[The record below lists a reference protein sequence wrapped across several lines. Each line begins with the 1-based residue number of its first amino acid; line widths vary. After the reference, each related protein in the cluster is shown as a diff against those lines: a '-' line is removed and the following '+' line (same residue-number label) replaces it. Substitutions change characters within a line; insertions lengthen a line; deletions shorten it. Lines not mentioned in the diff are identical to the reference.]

1 MTPPL
6 THDMVTLHRLMGE
19 LARAEADRV
28 ALIDDDGSTTY
39 SEMWARAEAIAGT
52 LRSRGVQRGDVV
64 AVAMPR
70 SSLMVTAC
78 VAVMRTG
85 AIVLALD
92 LKQPALRNRRFLEAG
107 RVRFSVTE
115 GPAIPECVAGTE
127 AIEAHAAAP
136 PRTVADA
143 DVGAEDP
150 GFVVFTSGTSGEP
163 KGVLISHA
171 AMVARSRVEQAA
183 FGLTASDLYLLRT
196 SPMLIGLPV
205 ALEVLASGVP
215 LRISPEAAAD
225 DASGL
230 ADLIRDSR
238 ITFAGFP
245 PRLIESLLAV
255 PELAAKLAS
264 LRVLRSSGE
273 ALRPRLAARVR
284 AALPGCRVVDG
295 YGTTETGGIVLTA
308 DVEEPVD
315 LESPALAGR
324 PLGGVAVR
332 LVDEEGASTAEGDIH
347 VSTPMLSS
355 GYLDG
360 GAEDGARFVF
370 APGASEEPLLRWYRT
385 GDRGRRLPDGRI
397 MVLRRLDVQLN
408 VDGVRIDPVEVES
421 ALRAHPSVRD
431 AAVWTH
437 PDGQGRARLIAYIV
451 HREAPTAPAEL
462 RSFLT
467 RSLPSSLIPARFVHL
482 DALPLTSSGK
492 VDRARLPPPG
502 SLAERA
508 SPARDEGESRVLALF
523 REILDVPGLG
533 INDDFFEWGGD
544 SVKAF
549 ALMARISE
557 RIGVR
562 LPAATILTAPTAAA
576 LAREIA
582 QGDTGQVTAIRLRRA
597 GDLPPLVCLPG
608 LAGDPLWFRPL
619 LEALDRA
626 QPVIGLSFVGLKPPF
641 SIKTAALRGIDA
653 LRGGQPAGPYL
664 LLGHS
669 VGGVLAFEMAR
680 ELRRQGGAVA
690 FLGLIDTWVPG
701 SRRVAPSNAAARV
714 AKRLKRFRNRM
725 VGAARDRLQE
735 SLARLGVEAEGRRG
749 PIYVPGLREAA
760 LVHRLAPCDL
770 AITLFRANERT
781 LGADLATDWAPFAQ
795 GGVEIVDIAGHHFNL
810 ITGGRA
816 RELSARIAAAVA
828 RALTSWS
835 RESASR
841 SR

>member
-1 MTPPL
+1 MTSPFTDGTL
-6 THDMVTLHRLMGE
+6 TLHGLMGE
-19 LARAEADRV
+19 LARAEPDRI
-28 ALIDDDGSTTY
+28 ALVDDGGSTTC
-39 SEMWARAEAIAGT
+39 SEMWARAGAIAGT
-52 LRSRGVQRGDVV
+52 LRSRGVKRGDVV

-70 SSLMVTAC
+70 SSLMVTTC
-78 VAVMRTG
+78 VAVMRAG

-92 LKQPALRNRRFLEAG
+92 LKQPTIRNRRFLEAG

-127 AIEAHAAAP
+127 AIDARAAASP
-136 PRTVADA
+136 CDA
-143 DVGAEDP
+143 GDVDVGAQDP

-163 KGVLISHA
+163 KGVLITHA
-171 AMVARSRVEQAA
+171 AMVARCRVEQAA
-183 FGLTASDLYLLRT
+183 FGLTARDLYLWRA
-196 SPMLIGLPV
+196 SPTLIGLPV

-215 LRISPEAAAD
+215 LRVASDPVGD
-225 DASGL
+225 DASRL

-245 PRLIESLLAV
+245 PRLIESLLVV

-273 ALRPRLAARVR
+273 ALPPRLAARIR

-295 YGTTETGGIVLTA
+295 YGTTETGGIVLMA
-308 DVEEPVD
+308 DVDEPVD

-324 PLGGVAVR
+324 PLPGVAVC
-332 LVDEEGASTAEGDIH
+332 LVDEEGASTVEGEIR

-355 GYLDG
+355 GYIDG
-360 GAEDGARFVF
+360 GAEDGARFVLE
-370 APGASEEPLLRWYRT
+370 AAASGEPLLRWYRT

-451 HREAPTAPAEL
+451 HRGAPTAPSEL
-462 RSFLT
+462 RSFLA
-467 RSLPSSLIPARFVHL
+467 RSLPSSLVPVRFIHL

-492 VDRARLPPPG
+492 ADRARLPPPD

-523 REILDVPGLG
+523 REILDAPGLG
-533 INDDFFEWGGD
+533 IDDDFFEWGGD
-544 SVKAF
+544 SVMAF

-557 RIGVR
+557 GMGVR
-562 LPAATILTAPTAAA
+562 LPAATILAAPTAAA
-576 LAREIA
+576 LAQEIA
-582 QGDTGQVTAIRLRRA
+582 RGDTGQVSAIWLRRA

-608 LAGDPLWFRPL
+608 LAGDPLWFHPL

-626 QPVIGLSFVGLKPPF
+626 QPVIGLSFVGLKPPV
-641 SIKTAALRGIDA
+641 SITAAASRGVEA
-653 LRGGQPAGPYL
+653 LRRDQPRGPYF

-669 VGGVLAFEMAR
+669 VGGVLAFEMAH
-680 ELRRQGGAVA
+680 ELRRRGDAVA

-701 SRRVAPSNAAARV
+701 SRRTPPSNTAARV
-714 AKRLKRFRNRM
+714 AKRLRRFRNRM
-725 VGAARDRLQE
+725 IGAARDRLKE
-735 SLARLGVEAEGRRG
+735 SLAQLGVEAEGRRG
-749 PIYVPGLREAA
+749 PIYVPGLKDAA

-770 AITLFRANERT
+770 GLTLFRANERT
-781 LGADLATDWAPFAQ
+781 LGADLAADWAPFAR
-795 GGVEIVDIAGHHFNL
+795 GGVEVVDIAGHHFNL

-841 SR
+841 SQ